1 MRGLLTNAGI
11 NSYRKIPCPTLAN
24 GLASI
29 GPMEAI
35 FKTD

>member
-11 NSYRKIPCPTLAN
+11 NSYRKISRKTLAHR
-24 GLASI
+24 LAAI

-35 FKTD
+35 FKND